1 MEANN
6 IDIISNVIIVW
17 IPVFTGMTEDII
29 SLEFPVLLPYIEVMV
44 RKVTILF
51 IVYLF
56 LNILNLF
63 LIDKAFAY
71 SNTRRDFDQVLG
83 EISDRKNNSSN
94 YQFTASYKADLSDG
108 YTAEIKPGDA
118 RAANLK
124 AFLRK
129 YNSDLY
135 NHTDK
140 IIEVSDK
147 YGFDYRLL
155 PAIAMQESNLCRVIP
170 DNSYNCWGWGIY
182 GTTVTRF
189 DSYDDAIETVGKGIK
204 DNYIDEGLVTASAIM
219 AKYTPSSKGSW
230 QHGVNTFMKA
240 LE

>member
-1 MEANN
+1 
-6 IDIISNVIIVW
+6 
-17 IPVFTGMTEDII
+17 
-29 SLEFPVLLPYIEVMV
+29 MV
-44 RKVTILF
+44 RKVVILF
-51 IVYLF
+51 GIYLF

-63 LIDKAFAY
+63 LIEKTYAY
-71 SNTRRDFDQVLG
+71 SEKRKDFNQVLG
-83 EISDRKNNSSN
+83 VISDLKNNAEN

-147 YGFDYRLL
+147 YKFDYRLL
-155 PAIAMQESNLCRVIP
+155 PAIAMQESNLCRLIP
-170 DNSYNCWGWGIY
+170 ENSFNCWGWGIY

-189 DSYDDAIETVGKGIK
+189 DSYDDAIETVAKGIK
-204 DNYIDEGLVTASAIM
+204 EHYIDEGLVTASAIM
-219 AKYTPSSKGSW
+219 EKYTPSSKGSW
-230 QHGVNTFMKA
+230 QHGVNTFLKA

>member
-1 MEANN
+1 MTRK
-6 IDIISNVIIVW
+6 IVA
-17 IPVFTGMTEDII
+17 
-29 SLEFPVLLPYIEVMV
+29 
-44 RKVTILF
+44 LF

-63 LIDKAFAY
+63 LIEKTFVYHSARKDFA
-71 SNTRRDFDQVLG
+71 QVLG
-83 EISDRKNNSSN
+83 EITDRKN
-94 YQFTASYKADLSDG
+94 YQFSASYKADLSGG
-108 YTAEIKPGDA
+108 YTKTEIKPGDA

-135 NHTDK
+135 NHAEK

-147 YGFDYRLL
+147 YEFDYRLL
-155 PAIAMQESNLCRVIP
+155 PAIAMQESNLCRLIP
-170 DNSYNCWGWGIY
+170 ENSYNCWGWGIY
-182 GTTVTRF
+182 GTTITRF
-189 DSYDDAIETVGKGIK
+189 DSYDDAIETVARGIK
-204 DNYIDEGLVTASAIM
+204 KNYIDQGLVTASAIM

>member
-1 MEANN
+1 MMRKAG
-6 IDIISNVIIVW
+6 IFFVAY
-17 IPVFTGMTEDII
+17 VFLT
-29 SLEFPVLLPYIEVMV
+29 
-44 RKVTILF
+44 
-51 IVYLF
+51 
-56 LNILNLF
+56 ILNLF
-63 LIDKAFAY
+63 LIEKTFVYSKTREDFA
-71 SNTRRDFDQVLG
+71 QVLG
-83 EISDRKNNSSN
+83 EISNRKNNSEN
-94 YQFTASYKADLSDG
+94 YQFTASYKAKLADG

-135 NHTDK
+135 LHAEK

-147 YGFDYRLL
+147 YQFDYRLL

-189 DSYDDAIETVGKGIK
+189 DSYDEAIETVARGIK
-204 DNYIDEGLVTASAIM
+204 KYYIDEGLVTASAIM
-219 AKYTPSSKGSW
+219 QKYTPSSNGSW
-230 QHGVNTFMKA
+230 QHGVNTFLQA

>member
-1 MEANN
+1 MMRKAG
-6 IDIISNVIIVW
+6 IIFV
-17 IPVFTGMTEDII
+17 
-29 SLEFPVLLPYIEVMV
+29 
-44 RKVTILF
+44 
-51 IVYLF
+51 VYLF

-63 LIDKAFAY
+63 LIEKTFAY
-71 SNTRRDFDQVLG
+71 SKTRKDFAQVLG
-83 EISDRKNNSSN
+83 EISDRRNNSEN
-94 YQFTASYKADLSDG
+94 YQFTASYKADLSEG
-108 YTAEIKPGDA
+108 YSAEIKPGDA
-118 RAANLK
+118 RTANLK

-135 NHTDK
+135 LHAEK

-147 YGFDYRLL
+147 YQFDYRLL

-189 DSYDDAIETVGKGIK
+189 DSYDDAIETVAKGIK
-204 DNYIDEGLVTASAIM
+204 EHYIDEGLVTASAIM
-219 AKYTPSSKGSW
+219 QKYTPSSNGSW
-230 QHGVNTFMKA
+230 QHGVNTFLKA